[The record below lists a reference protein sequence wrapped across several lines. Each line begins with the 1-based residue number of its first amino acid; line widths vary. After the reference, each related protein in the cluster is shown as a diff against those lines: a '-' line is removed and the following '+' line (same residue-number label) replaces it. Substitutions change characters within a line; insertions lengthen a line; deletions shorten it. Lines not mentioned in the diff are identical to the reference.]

1 MSCRFS
7 SVGLSA
13 KIHVFGKHLV
23 SHCDVYLLP
32 RLGIK
37 TFFKK
42 SKQSLYVLDNSSEM
56 NRIKMTIFNTPYCFV
71 LFFFFFS
78 EQAVLRKFLDIR
90 FLFKHCNFSRC
101 CLLFKM
107 ASKTLMRLVYNSIIT

>member
-32 RLGIK
+32 RLGIN
-37 TFFKK
+37 TFLKK

-71 LFFFFFS
+71 LFCFFFFFRTS
-78 EQAVLRKFLDIR
+78 G
-90 FLFKHCNFSRC
+90 FKEILGH
-101 CLLFKM
+101 
-107 ASKTLMRLVYNSIIT
+107 